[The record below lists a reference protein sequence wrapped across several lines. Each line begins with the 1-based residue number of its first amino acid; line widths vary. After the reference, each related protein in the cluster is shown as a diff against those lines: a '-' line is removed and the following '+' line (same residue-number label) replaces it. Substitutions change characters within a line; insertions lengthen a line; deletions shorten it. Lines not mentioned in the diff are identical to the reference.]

1 MDRRAAF
8 RLGMQNV
15 LEHLSCAYDQW
26 QDAEGSASQYWAENM
41 RRDVNELA
49 RLLNLGPMAS
59 SSAHGSQ
66 SAA

>member
-8 RLGMQNV
+8 HLGMQNV
-15 LEHLSCAYDQW
+15 LEHLSRAYDQW

-49 RLLNLGPMAS
+49 RLLNLAPLATG
-59 SSAHGSQ
+59 AHGSQ